1 MKAPIAFGSRITLLF
16 IGDKKGESAY
26 MIMTDYVDLYN
37 LQQHALDEIA
47 KKYGLV
53 IERQKLDKSEAG
65 NNLVLFYTKEDSEH
79 IESSYA
85 LKKPV
90 WVFENSNEHGEIDY
104 RYANHGTLDLS
115 TARWKDVL
123 EGHIRLALYKKLR
136 YLHIAGSGGYLALRE
151 ADSIN
156 NDLNREEIKALKQ
169 IYGAA
174 YLVDVNYF
182 GKKKERVLAGE
193 ESVFDEVTD
202 EPVYNFAG
210 SFCVPQKD
218 RELERLILAWNRDD
232 RIPKRGT
239 DIDKIQDRVDEIGG
253 INLIWF

>member
-1 MKAPIAFGSRITLLF
+1 MKERNSEDPR
-16 IGDKKGESAY
+16 Y
-26 MIMTDYVDLYN
+26 
-37 LQQHALDEIA
+37 LQQQQALDEIA
-47 KKYGLV
+47 IKYGLV
-53 IERQKLDKSEAG
+53 AVRPDRHQKEGQKNKVIFYIRKDGKLNEKLGYVPISLQEPVWSFENTGENGQLNYEFANFGKLD
-65 NNLVLFYTKEDSEH
+65 LR
-79 IESSYA
+79 SSR
-85 LKKPV
+85 
-90 WVFENSNEHGEIDY
+90 WREI
-104 RYANHGTLDLS
+104 
-115 TARWKDVL
+115 L
-123 EGHIRLALYKKLR
+123 EGYIRLAFAKNLQSAY
-136 YLHIAGSGGYLALRE
+136 IAGSGGYLALRE

-193 ESVFDEVTD
+193 ESVFDEVSD

-232 RIPKRGT
+232 RIPKRVT